1 MIGVGFFLIVIV
13 ICLIGITFEMNQ
25 VDEVIEDTAQD
36 YWDEYWEREEEDGC
50 EDFFATTEE
59 TGLHDNE

>member
-25 VDEVIEDTAQD
+25 VDEVIEETSND
-36 YWDEYWEREEEDGC
+36 YWDEYWEKEGQDDEGKSVSEAD
-50 EDFFATTEE
+50 
-59 TGLHDNE
+59 